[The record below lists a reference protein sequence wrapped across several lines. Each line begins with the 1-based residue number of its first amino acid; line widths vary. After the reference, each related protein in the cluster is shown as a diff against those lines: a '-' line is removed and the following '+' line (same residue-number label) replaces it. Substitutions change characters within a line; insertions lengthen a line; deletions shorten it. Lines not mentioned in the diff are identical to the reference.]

1 MMANIVI
8 EGMFLPLIY
17 VGATLTFSII
27 NPSLV
32 LDSTFITVYF
42 LVTCTFYNVFLMLVI
57 GARRKHIK
65 EQEDMAHYFSLIIP
79 AKNEED
85 VIEETLEHILNL
97 DYPEELFEVIVVDD
111 NSTDNTRSI
120 VMGIQRSHRNLKLV
134 SSLPYKDGIG
144 KASALNTGFA
154 DFLLAWRGLEIK
166 PRKRWIIGVFDAD
179 AVPQPNMLKKV
190 SYQFNDPNVGGVQTT
205 VRIRNR
211 NKSLLCRLQD
221 VEFLTFARATQLSRN
236 IFEGSVALGGNG
248 QFVRATALDDVTMD
262 KFEEY
267 WKKDSLTE
275 DLDLGVRLLTEGW
288 ENRFV
293 SSTSVE
299 QEGVETWGRLFKQR
313 TRWAWGSLQALRDH
327 VLSLEVLKANIP
339 LRRKFD
345 VSFYLAFVAVPFLV
359 LLCGIWF
366 IMGISGILL
375 VYNAFPVVFT
385 AANSFSFFPLII
397 YGLWKERREYPLWQ
411 MVPLLFLVTLYT
423 YHWIPCLTSALIKM
437 VTRKPV
443 WEKTPRFN
451 NAKRRLGSRR

>member
-1 MMANIVI
+1 MANIVI
-8 EGMFLPLIY
+8 EGMLLPLIY
-17 VGATLTFSII
+17 VGATLTFSIL

-65 EQEDMAHYFSLIIP
+65 EEEDMAHYFSLIIP

-85 VIEETLEHILNL
+85 VIEETLEHIFNL

-120 VMGIQRSHRNLKLV
+120 VMGIQKSHRNLKLV

-166 PRKRWIIGVFDAD
+166 PRNRWIIGVFDAD

-190 SYQFNDPNVGGVQTT
+190 SYEFNDPNAGGVQTT

-236 IFEGSVALGGNG
+236 IFEESVALGGNG

-275 DLDLGVRLLTEGW
+275 DLDLGVRLLTQGW

-299 QEGVETWGRLFKQR
+299 QEGVET
-313 TRWAWGSLQALRDH
+313 
-327 VLSLEVLKANIP
+327 
-339 LRRKFD
+339 
-345 VSFYLAFVAVPFLV
+345 
-359 LLCGIWF
+359 
-366 IMGISGILL
+366 
-375 VYNAFPVVFT
+375 
-385 AANSFSFFPLII
+385 
-397 YGLWKERREYPLWQ
+397 
-411 MVPLLFLVTLYT
+411 
-423 YHWIPCLTSALIKM
+423 
-437 VTRKPV
+437 
-443 WEKTPRFN
+443 
-451 NAKRRLGSRR
+451 